1 MIKIN
6 PVTLKEMLLSVSGF
20 MLEFSSTQ
28 ISIIFQIFDIIHD
41 SYIIIDF
48 EFNFLSWLDFP
59 MYDDNLGKEL
69 ANMVNN

>member
-20 MLEFSSTQ
+20 MLEFPSTH

-59 MYDDNLGKEL
+59 MYGDNLGKEL